1 MKTIQKIRLDEK
13 KEKILLTDIK
23 QQVTIDIEP
32 SFKYT
37 ISGNLH
43 CEKNERIN
51 PAIVLIMIDGKVLSK
66 ELTEQMGLIYTDKYG
81 ALTYINPNEEGA
93 FELSFIAPRN
103 AKNITLYIRRWN
115 NHNDIYINSVLE
127 VKKSELI
134 EVIYEK
140 LNNLNTLLPKV
151 ENQLHAIEKNNFSQI
166 ESLMNIHSTLN
177 LKFPLPKMRG
187 WPISPDFAE
196 LLMKEVLIKK
206 PKYVVEFGSGV
217 STLII
222 GYALAKNNKGI
233 LTSFEHD
240 MHYGNKTL
248 ETIKLHKLEKYVNL
262 IHAPIKNLPS
272 QKKVHK
278 WYTVKS
284 EDILHKI
291 DMLIVDGPPA
301 STDEEARY
309 PALPYL
315 IKHMSPSSIVIM
327 DDAIREDEQNICKEW
342 VEMYPEYSSEY
353 IETEKGALILR
364 RNQ

>member
-1 MKTIQKIRLDEK
+1 MKTIQTIRLDEK
-13 KEKILLTDIK
+13 KEKILLTDVK
-23 QQVTIDIEP
+23 QQATLAIEP

-37 ISGNLH
+37 ITGILH
-43 CEKNERIN
+43 CEKNERVN
-51 PAIVLIMIDGKVLSK
+51 PAIVLIMLDGKLVSK
-66 ELTEQMGLIYTDKYG
+66 ELSEQMGLIYTDKYG

-93 FELSFIAPRN
+93 FELSFVAPRN
-103 AKNITLYIRRWN
+103 AKNITLLIRRWN
-115 NHNDIYINSVLE
+115 NQNDIYIDSLLE

-134 EVIYEK
+134 EVIYDK
-140 LNNLNTLLPKV
+140 LNSLNTLLPKF
-151 ENQLHAIEKNNFSQI
+151 EYQLNTIEKNNFSQI
-166 ESLMNIHSTLN
+166 ESLMNIHSVLN

-196 LLMKEVLIKK
+196 LIMKEILIKK

-240 MHYGNKTL
+240 MYYGNKTL

-262 IHAPIKNLPS
+262 VHAPIKELRS
-272 QKKVHK
+272 HKKVHK
-278 WYTVKS
+278 WYTVKT

-301 STDEEARY
+301 NTDDEARY

-315 IKHMSPSSIVIM
+315 IKQMSPTSIVIM
-327 DDAIREDEQNICKEW
+327 DDAIREDEQNICKQW

-353 IETEKGALILR
+353 IGTEKGALILR